1 MHRSTRSC
9 SNGSRTSRSS
19 RTPSDRPTAT
29 PSTRFGSWSRT
40 TPAMSPV
47 GRARSRSSR
56 ITAPRTS
63 TSQGASSAASTGA
76 PGPISQPSTTSA
88 ANHNPGPRA
97 DAPVDALAVID
108 DTVYA
113 GGRFTSISD
122 APRQP
127 LAALDGSSGAP
138 TSWNPG
144 ADGHVSE
151 LLATPTGFIVGGD
164 FNSLAATAHEG
175 LGGFPPTG

>member
-1 MHRSTRSC
+1 
-9 SNGSRTSRSS
+9 
-19 RTPSDRPTAT
+19 
-29 PSTRFGSWSRT
+29 
-40 TPAMSPV
+40 MSPV

-76 PGPISQPSTTSA
+76 PGPVSQPSTTSA
-88 ANHNPGPRA
+88 ANHNRGGPARTRRSRRSPSSTTPSSPA
-97 DAPVDALAVID
+97 
-108 DTVYA
+108 
-113 GGRFTSISD
+113 GRFTSISA

-138 TSWNPG
+138 TSWNLG

-164 FNSLAATAHEG
+164 FNSLAATAHED